1 MNLFQYDD
9 LTDELVQYDNLTDKQ
24 VQYDD
29 LTDELV
35 QYDDLTDKLVQYD
48 DLTDKLVQYDNLTD
62 ELVQYDDLMSRGK
75 FSREDVVT
83 MLTAHQGDTE
93 AAFQVKIIKKHF
105 LYLKIVIHSSI
116 NPFKKFLNFRD
127 KPQRMR
133 LQRRLYEIYT
143 VCLFTF
149 TIPCNCKLFLSL
161 PIH

>member
-1 MNLFQYDD
+1 
-9 LTDELVQYDNLTDKQ
+9 
-24 VQYDD
+24 
-29 LTDELV
+29 
-35 QYDDLTDKLVQYD
+35 
-48 DLTDKLVQYDNLTD
+48 
-62 ELVQYDDLMSRGK
+62 MSRGK

-161 PIH
+161 PNH